1 MSIRIETIREEMK
14 LLVAHQSQSSKTVF
28 QNLPFNA
35 AEILGEIWENDRT
48 RLQSHFNK
56 RLLFKVKI

>member
-1 MSIRIETIREEMK
+1 MSIRIETIRQKMK

-35 AEILGEIWENDRT
+35 AEILDEIWENDRT
-48 RLQSHFNK
+48 RVQSHFNK
-56 RLLFKVKI
+56 RLLLEVKI